1 MILRKMKVKGF
12 RLLKDFEMEF
22 KDELSLVIGKNNCGK
37 TSALIILDK
46 MLNSSKVM
54 WEDINLEY
62 QKDLYKK
69 IMDFDMSKQEKI
81 RSLEAIN
88 LQLFIDYNEN
98 DSYTNIQ
105 KFMMDLNPDN
115 NTIVLEFVSLIP
127 IKKIIELKEII
138 SEKNIEDFISFS
150 KFIRKNFS
158 NFLKLKNI
166 RGDLML
172 H

>member
-1 MILRKMKVKGF
+1 MILRKMKVKNF
-12 RLLKDFEMEF
+12 RLLKDFELEL

-54 WEDINLEY
+54 WEDINLEC
-62 QKDLYKK
+62 QKYLYKK
-69 IMDFDMSKQEKI
+69 IMDFEMSVQEKVE
-81 RSLEAIN
+81 SLEAVN
-88 LQLFIDYNEN
+88 LQLFIECNDN
-98 DSYTNIQ
+98 DSYVNIQ

-115 NTIVLEFVSLIP
+115 NIIVLEFISLIP

-138 SEKNIEDFISFS
+138 NEKNLKTSYHFLNLSARIF
-150 KFIRKNFS
+150 RT
-158 NFLKLKNI
+158 FLKLKNI

-172 H
+172 N